1 MTSSIQSDVIIVGC
15 GPVGVVAAHLLGE
28 AGISTLVIERD
39 REPYDLPRAVHL
51 DHEIMRIFQ
60 SVGLAELLLPQL
72 IMPAGAMHFGADR
85 GVIRQFQAMVTTD
98 RLGWGSDYFF
108 YQPDLERALRAALM
122 DRGTVQRLLGH
133 EVVRVEQDE
142 YSVTVVAHGDH
153 GPVAASA
160 RYALACDGGRST
172 VRQCVGI
179 ALNDLGFD
187 EPWIVVDAMV
197 DTPIVMPNL
206 IGAPAGVDM
215 QRVMFIVGDP
225 ARPTSVIPGVG
236 RHRRWEFMLL
246 PGETAEDFADPQAV
260 VPLLAPWLG
269 GQPYELVRC
278 AVYRFHALLAECWR
292 SNRVFLVGDA
302 AHQTPPFFGQG
313 MCHGIRDASNL
324 CWKLKLVL
332 DGTAAPE
339 LLASYQAE
347 RLPQVRTVVEASMRV
362 GRYICTL
369 DSEAAKRRDVEM
381 RAVAMR
387 TAPGYVDIIPPLSA
401 GVLAPNSSE
410 MSLTGSRFIQ
420 PPVLDSS
427 GARLLL
433 DDATGGG
440 FVMLFKSLP
449 DLTDDMLN
457 ETFDPVMGLKRFTIV
472 KAGEECPC
480 ADGCTL
486 VDTSGE
492 LFKWF
497 DYYRCSGVLLRPDAY
512 VFGAFSTAEQG
523 VTLLHSLRQQI
534 CRDKGSRHAHPQI
547 A

>member
-1 MTSSIQSDVIIVGC
+1 MTSNIQSDVIIVGC
-15 GPVGVVAAHLLGE
+15 GPVGVVAAHLLGK

-60 SVGLAELLLPQL
+60 SVGLAERLLPQL
-72 IMPAGAMHFGADR
+72 TMPAGAMHFGADR

-108 YQPDLERALRAALM
+108 YQPDLERALRAALVGH
-122 DRGTVQRLLGH
+122 GTVQRLMGH
-133 EVVRVEQDE
+133 EVLSVEQDE

-153 GPVAASA
+153 GPVTATA
-160 RYALACDGGRST
+160 RYALACDGGRSK

-197 DTPIVMPNL
+197 HTPIVMPSL

-260 VPLLAPWLG
+260 APLLAPWLG
-269 GQPYELVRC
+269 SQPYELVRC
-278 AVYRFHALLAECWR
+278 AVYRFHALLAERWQ

-313 MCHGIRDASNL
+313 LCHGIRDAANL

-332 DGTAAPE
+332 DRTAPPA
-339 LLASYQAE
+339 LLESYQVE
-347 RLPQVRTVVEASMRV
+347 RLPQVRTVIEASMRV

-369 DSEAAKRRDVEM
+369 DPKAAKQRDVEM

-387 TAPGYVDIIPPLSA
+387 TAPGYVDIIPPLSS
-401 GVLAPNSSE
+401 GVLARVAAE
-410 MSLTGSRFIQ
+410 MSPTGSRFIQ

-427 GARLLL
+427 GARKLL

-440 FVMLFKSLP
+440 FVLLSNLP
-449 DLTDDMLN
+449 PDSTEDMRGGHIKAL
-457 ETFDPVMGLKRFTIV
+457 GLKQFTIV
-472 KAGEECPC
+472 PAGDHRQCSHTGTLM
-480 ADGCTL
+480 DCT
-486 VDTSGE
+486 GE
-492 LFKWF
+492 LLKWF
-497 DYYRCSGVLLRPDAY
+497 DYYRCCGVLLRPDAY
-512 VFGAFSTAEQG
+512 VFGEFSTAAEGAAMLRSLHRQICPVEVRPAMSG
-523 VTLLHSLRQQI
+523 VT
-534 CRDKGSRHAHPQI
+534 
-547 A
+547 